1 MFLLI
6 LKIAVL
12 LAVIIIPLMPEKKK
26 VKKSVPLT
34 IDSDTSDA
42 NYAINEN
49 GALEKIRKHSLTDN

>member
-12 LAVIIIPLMPEKKK
+12 LAVIIIPLRPKRR
-26 VKKSVPLT
+26 VKESARLI
-34 IDSDTSDA
+34 IDSDTSEA

-49 GALEKIRKHSLTDN
+49 GTLEKIQKHSLTDN

>member
-12 LAVIIIPLMPEKKK
+12 LAVIIIPLRPKRK
-26 VKKSVPLT
+26 VKESARLI
-34 IDSDTSDA
+34 IDSDTSEA

-49 GALEKIRKHSLTDN
+49 GALEKIQKHSLTDN

>member
-12 LAVIIIPLMPEKKK
+12 LTVIIIPLRPKRR

-42 NYAINEN
+42 SYAINEN
-49 GALEKIRKHSLTDN
+49 GALEKIRKHSPTDN